1 MHLVPQT
8 LRYKI
13 WLCSSLT
20 KLKTSSIE
28 YVLMILVGSYTQ
40 CVTGVLPP
48 QKQLQSESLA
58 KQFNTLSYIQ
68 LYQNARIL
76 EMIPAESQK
85 IPTESPYP
93 KVPIALILGTFSFFI
108 PQPLSYSEIL
118 KKTYFP
124 HFWTVGRVFF
134 IRFSMATI
142 KLAAL
147 KHTKAKNGSYKIRV
161 SIGHR
166 SETRYIVTPYSVNAL
181 SEFDN
186 GVATRLPNAHDM
198 NIKLRN
204 LLNDYEERL
213 ERVPSPDDYTCK
225 ELRDLLK
232 SMRPHSATATFRQ
245 VSERYQK
252 ELSEDGRGSYAG
264 MLKNSLRLFAE
275 FANGDI
281 YLSEINAIT
290 ISNFERWL
298 KRRGAPHRPADAQAE
313 HSQ

>member
-28 YVLMILVGSYTQ
+28 SVLMILVGSYTQ

-108 PQPLSYSEIL
+108 PQPLSYSVI
-118 KKTYFP
+118 KKTLILSKF
-124 HFWTVGRVFF
+124 GRWSKFFLFVFNQE
-134 IRFSMATI
+134 A
-142 KLAAL
+142 
-147 KHTKAKNGSYKIRV
+147 
-161 SIGHR
+161 
-166 SETRYIVTPYSVNAL
+166 
-181 SEFDN
+181 
-186 GVATRLPNAHDM
+186 
-198 NIKLRN
+198 
-204 LLNDYEERL
+204 
-213 ERVPSPDDYTCK
+213 
-225 ELRDLLK
+225 
-232 SMRPHSATATFRQ
+232 
-245 VSERYQK
+245 
-252 ELSEDGRGSYAG
+252 
-264 MLKNSLRLFAE
+264 
-275 FANGDI
+275 
-281 YLSEINAIT
+281 
-290 ISNFERWL
+290 
-298 KRRGAPHRPADAQAE
+298 
-313 HSQ
+313 